1 MRAAE
6 TAGVNAVPDLVF
18 EETARYQRR
27 LPDGF
32 WRRAILDQEMR
43 QRDRRIEVDH
53 RSSRSC
59 FRSCMSCRSVMTG
72 LRGGEPP
79 PVSAGG
85 VSHPSRT
92 PSASNAS
99 ATNGLRP
106 AWGGTISATTR
117 SRSVTRTVSPLAA
130 RRTYSLSLF
139 LSTFRPTERM
149 PTKVA
154 TGSYLVNA
162 PAFTTEGYLDA
173 AHGPP
178 AGRAFASAPSVSSA
192 AVTAACPI
200 QHGLTESAAI
210 IVVALILQGV
220 MGLSQRKPRNRAK
233 SPSVEQRVSPCSTAS
248 AARRASGTRLPWMP
262 GCARN

>member
-6 TAGVNAVPDLVF
+6 ATGVNAVPDLVF
-18 EETARYQRR
+18 EETARRYQRR
-27 LPDGF
+27 LPDGVR
-32 WRRAILDQEMR
+32 RRAILDQEMR

-59 FRSCMSCRSVMTG
+59 CRSCMSCRSVMTG
-72 LRGGEPP
+72 LRGGGPP

-92 PSASNAS
+92 ASASNAS

-162 PAFTTEGYLDA
+162 PGLHDRRL
-173 AHGPP
+173 PRCRP
-178 AGRAFASAPSVSSA
+178 WAPSRKGVCVSTVSI
-192 AVTAACPI
+192 VRGSDG
-200 QHGLTESAAI
+200 GLTNPARADRIRGDNCCRGSDP
-210 IVVALILQGV
+210 GV
-220 MGLSQRKPRNRAK
+220 IRYGGR
-233 SPSVEQRVSPCSTAS
+233 C
-248 AARRASGTRLPWMP
+248 
-262 GCARN
+262 